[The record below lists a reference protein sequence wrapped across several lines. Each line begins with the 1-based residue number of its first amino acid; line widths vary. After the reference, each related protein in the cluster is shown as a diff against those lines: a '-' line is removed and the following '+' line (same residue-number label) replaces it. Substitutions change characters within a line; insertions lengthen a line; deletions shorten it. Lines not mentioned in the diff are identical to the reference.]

1 MNINMYLF
9 ISLDIFSAL
18 ARVLSSSFHLV
29 EVTERHLV
37 LIWLLD
43 STISFS
49 FFLTV
54 KCDLSHFA
62 KN

>member
-1 MNINMYLF
+1 MNINMYLLAF

-37 LIWLLD
+37 LIWRLY
-43 STISFS
+43 
-49 FFLTV
+49 
-54 KCDLSHFA
+54 
-62 KN
+62 